1 MILPPPV
8 REGESQ
14 AKLMQSLK
22 ELTILGGAGEPGNA
36 GGGEITHFI
45 MFKTHSCFLKT
56 DNLLHQNTERTKQ
69 SHPKCQQQYH

>member
-22 ELTILGGAGEPGNA
+22 ALTILGGAGEPGNA
-36 GGGEITHFI
+36 GGGG
-45 MFKTHSCFLKT
+45 
-56 DNLLHQNTERTKQ
+56 NNTF
-69 SHPKCQQQYH
+69 YYV